1 MPEITHEFL
10 RNRLEYLQGEARKA
24 AEQLEA
30 AQANVLVLNG
40 AVQDTT
46 ALLQFLGPEAVTNP
60 AETIDAPAAEEI
72 KDAISPAQD

>member
-1 MPEITHEFL
+1 MAEITHEFL

-46 ALLQFLGPEAVTNP
+46 ALLQFLGLEAVTDTP
-60 AETIDAPAAEEI
+60 VVEEI
-72 KDAISPAQD
+72 KDAISPTQD